1 MKKKQI
7 LVFTLLISSLTLFA
21 QTYITNVTLVD
32 VEKQKLVPNQ
42 TVVISN
48 DIISN
53 IQKSN
58 KIKKVKK

>member
-21 QTYITNVTLVD
+21 QTYITNVTLAD

-48 DIISN
+48 DII
-53 IQKSN
+53 
-58 KIKKVKK
+58 